1 MTAGRPFAA
10 RWLAVALLAG
20 AVVAGLGG
28 CAASGAAAGVVI
40 APLSQTH
47 YAPTQT
53 VDVLNAAP
61 GRHYEA
67 LARLVVSDPTGAA
80 TSSQLVAQ
88 LSDSARTLGA
98 NALVIEKVAQSGAA
112 GMAFN
117 PAGGQMQG
125 SSAGGSISVTALAIR
140 YLP

>member
-1 MTAGRPFAA
+1 MIADHFHAV
-10 RWLAVALLAG
+10 RWLAMAVMAVAMACLG
-20 AVVAGLGG
+20 A
-28 CAASGAAAGVVI
+28 CAANGPADGVVI
-40 APLSQTH
+40 HPLSQAS

-61 GRHYEA
+61 GGHYEA

-80 TSSQLVAQ
+80 TRSQLVAQ
-88 LSDSARTLGA
+88 LSDSARALGA
-98 NALVIEKVAQSGAA
+98 NALVVEQVAQSGAA

-125 SSAGGSISVTALAIR
+125 STAGGSISVTALAIR
-140 YLP
+140 YSP